1 MNVSELK
8 KKLKSK
14 TQKELIDDI
23 STLYKSF
30 DVVREYY
37 QVRLFSNDE
46 SVLQKY
52 KAIIEHEF
60 FPVSESK
67 DPPARLSVARKAIT
81 DYKKL
86 TSSKA
91 NIADI
96 MVFYVETGVRFTNEY
111 GDINE
116 AFYISME
123 NMYEKALTFIANNG
137 LTDIFNERL
146 LTIVN
151 DTDGIGWG
159 FHDQLADLYFSYI
172 E

>member
-1 MNVSELK
+1 MILPYF
-8 KKLKSK
+8 
-14 TQKELIDDI
+14 
-23 STLYKSF
+23 YKSF
-30 DVVREYY
+30 DVVKEYY
-37 QVRLFSNDE
+37 QVQLSGDDE

-52 KAIIEHEF
+52 KEIIEHEF
-60 FPVSESK
+60 FPVSERK

-86 TSSKA
+86 TGSDV

-96 MVFYVETGVRFTNEY
+96 MVYYVETGVRFTNEY
-111 GDINE
+111 GDIDE

-123 NMYEKALTFIANNG
+123 SMYEKALKFIVDKK

-146 LTIVN
+146 LAIVN

-159 FHDQLADLYFSYI
+159 FHDQLEYLYFHYI
-172 E
+172 

>member
-1 MNVSELK
+1 MKIAELK

-14 TQKELIDDI
+14 TQKELIEDI
-23 STLYKSF
+23 ATLYKSF
-30 DVVREYY
+30 DVVKEYY
-37 QVRLFSNDE
+37 QVRFSGDGE

-52 KAIIEHEF
+52 MAIIEHEF
-60 FPVSESK
+60 FPESDRK
-67 DPPARLSVARKAIT
+67 DPPARLSVAGKAIT

-86 TSSKA
+86 TGSEV

-123 NMYEKALTFIANNG
+123 SMYEKALDFIVNSG
-137 LTDIFNERL
+137 LDDIFNERL
-146 LTIVN
+146 LAIVN

-159 FHDQLADLYFSYI
+159 FHDQLADLYFHYI
-172 E
+172 